1 MPNRPSYNPQTPK
14 KGTKGYDRVVSRG
27 CGGYRDY
34 WGEYDCDHGYGWGCD
49 HCPWLLEHEVKGG
62 EKEAKGEVVIFL
74 DLTDKMNTLNK
85 QTDLTK
91 EN

>member
-1 MPNRPSYNPQTPK
+1 MPKRPTWNPQTPK
-14 KGTKGYDRVVSRG
+14 KGTKGYDRVVNRG

-49 HCPWLLEHEVKGG
+49 YCPWLLEREVKGG

>member
-1 MPNRPSYNPQTPK
+1 MPNRPSHNPQVPK
-14 KGTKGYDRVVSRG
+14 KGSKGYDRVVNRG

-49 HCPWLLEHEVKGG
+49 HCPWLLEREAKGG

-74 DLTDKMNTLNK
+74 DLTDTMNTLNK

-91 EN
+91 EK